1 MKKNEKNHIF
11 VLAFFLCSFAII
23 ACSKKSGDEAI
34 LPKQETVRTV
44 LSSKKGISDELLAK
58 VKQKFSH
65 LKISRIQKGK
75 IKSSS
80 VRSNEFTYMGV
91 QGFSDVTFDNPT
103 TVTYSDT
110 PFDVL
115 FFEQPTGV
123 STLSSHY
130 VLFAQDGLVGD
141 MAMRIDI
148 ENQATG
154 TPKIGLYTPDNELIS
169 EYEIIDGIYRNV
181 VSGWPLAGRGYNAY
195 MSRYKDC
202 VGQYIQTM
210 ADMPLVGIMCLYF
223 GRECAVSTL
232 LICFASSLSFR

>member
-1 MKKNEKNHIF
+1 MATGGHIA
-11 VLAFFLCSFAII
+11 LANGGQFTLVSGGQFAWI
-23 ACSKKSGDEAI
+23 
-34 LPKQETVRTV
+34 
-44 LSSKKGISDELLAK
+44 
-58 VKQKFSH
+58 FH
-65 LKISRIQKGK
+65 
-75 IKSSS
+75 
-80 VRSNEFTYMGV
+80 
-91 QGFSDVTFDNPT
+91 
-103 TVTYSDT
+103 
-110 PFDVL
+110 
-115 FFEQPTGV
+115 
-123 STLSSHY
+123 
-130 VLFAQDGLVGD
+130 
-141 MAMRIDI
+141 
-148 ENQATG
+148 QATG